1 MGWSAVVVVVVAVVV
16 VVVAA
21 VVVVVA
27 AVAAAAASGGRFVMV
42 AAEAGK
48 TQHCSVKWVP
58 DWTGARRAA
67 VVSCSHR
74 TQHLLGLVEEAVEFA
89 VFQKD
94 LFQMPTPGRTRSV
107 EAAEIPLAEVV
118 GRLAVGS

>member
-48 TQHCSVKWVP
+48 TQHCSVEWVP

-89 VFQKD
+89 VFQ
-94 LFQMPTPGRTRSV
+94 MPTPGRTRSV